1 MANPVVGELFI
12 PPGSFRAP
20 CIQAGGVGTPVTD
33 PTQTVEERTG
43 KFAPACGH
51 SINGWDIQRAAIA
64 GVSSALITCPLCGY
78 IQDIVTPFT
87 LLDGEEIV
95 IR

>member
-1 MANPVVGELFI
+1 MADPVVGELYR
-12 PPGSFRAP
+12 PPGTFRQP
-20 CIQAGGVGTPVTD
+20 CIQPGGVGTPVTD

-51 SINGWDIQRAAIA
+51 SINSWDIFRAAVG
-64 GVSSALITCPLCGY
+64 GVPSALITCPLCWY
-78 IQDIVTPFT
+78 IQSIVTPFT
-87 LLDGEEIV
+87 LLDDEEIV